1 MENTT
6 GEVEVRIATMIL
18 SLILM
23 LVVGAQSCAV
33 SVGDAAEQ
41 GGPLG
46 ILMAVLFLVG
56 GAFALVFPMV
66 SLISFV
72 LAGLVGLGGG
82 SSTSFGDLTFWGIVS
97 LVLAAFSFF
106 GVREKRRQRAESQAR
121 VS

>member
-1 MENTT
+1 
-6 GEVEVRIATMIL
+6 VRIATMIL

-33 SVGDAAEQ
+33 SVGDAALETKAAEQ

-46 ILMAVLFLVG
+46 ILMALLFLIG
-56 GAFALVFPMV
+56 GAFALAFPLV

-82 SSTSFGDLTFWGIVS
+82 SSASFGDLTFWGIVS
-97 LVLAAFSFF
+97 LVLAAFSFL